1 MRILVTH
8 LGDETFKDLDDF
20 NVINFKTTYDRA
32 FNKKFTLEKFQNI
45 IENKIRSRTN
55 KNNKKIILQPLNKT
69 DNNFYNKN
77 NNFKKF
83 ILKKSKLNLPNSMQ
97 KKFDDDN
104 NKTKEENL
112 IQDEIPFIK
121 NLRNTHKPNEKISLG
136 EILGNKTTFHLKK
149 SLIEEIKM
157 KDKLSKVNEK
167 NFRSN
172 FYTFTPLEK
181 LEGVLNYKK
190 INQNKKSLVK
200 YLNTHRD
207 NISKLSLNLIVN
219 QTEEDLQKTNKIC
232 DSILKKEKID
242 KIFENRIK
250 NKIEI
255 KNNLDRIKANDDLKQ
270 IGNNFGKGFEI
281 LNKYNK
287 KGNRRDLYIEKYRD
301 MEKGYWKKYNV
312 NRLMVKER
320 KNLHEESSL

>member
-97 KKFDDDN
+97 KKFDDFN

-157 KDKLSKVNEK
+157 KDKLSKINEK

-200 YLNTHRD
+200 YLNTHRE
-207 NISKLSLNLIVN
+207 NISKLSLNIIVN